1 MVDCLTNFI
10 SPRRYVILMLSQ
22 TRSVLTALR
31 LLAQRETS
39 LELPVSRYTKDP
51 RVMVTA
57 TQARG
62 APKLSQVDTR
72 NAFPSSV
79 AEYSIIV
86 DDEKKLLHAF
96 NVLVGMTAL
105 VMPGKGSNPPF

>member
-10 SPRRYVILMLSQ
+10 SPPRYVILMLSQ

-31 LLAQRETS
+31 LLAQREAS
-39 LELPVSRYTKDP
+39 PELPVSKYTKHP

-62 APKLSQVDTR
+62 APNLSQVDTP
-72 NAFPSSV
+72 NAFLSSA
-79 AEYSIIV
+79 AEHNILV
-86 DDEKKLLHAF
+86 DD
-96 NVLVGMTAL
+96 
-105 VMPGKGSNPPF
+105 